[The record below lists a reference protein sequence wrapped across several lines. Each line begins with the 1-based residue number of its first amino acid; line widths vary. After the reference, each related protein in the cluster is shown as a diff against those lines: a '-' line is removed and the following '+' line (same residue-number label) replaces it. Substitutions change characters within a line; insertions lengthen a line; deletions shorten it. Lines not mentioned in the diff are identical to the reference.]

1 MSDAADLGLGLAQAS
16 LLHSQEHEPSKE
28 SSPAV
33 IQAMADACSIQ
44 DCNMTTSGSTSPCG
58 LSAEQQ
64 GLAPRM
70 AESSPA
76 PTASPGIVLPLA
88 TSSLGLSTMK
98 LLSQPVITGKR
109 PVSQTLTLVPKRR
122 SSSRSIKRKKFDD
135 ELVESSLVKTSS
147 RIKAP
152 GSTGGEPGRVISP
165 GAEATFVEKRKVSKG
180 SSVKRVKKSKQTSQ
194 VTKDLGRWKPTD
206 DLLLINGVL
215 QDRRYRWER
224 DLTSSD
230 EDSEDVSDS
239 SPGTDGTE
247 LSSSESRSGSAS
259 HSDSSI
265 ESEEDEY
272 SRRWMLEQKLEP
284 ARWTELFQRLHT
296 MHCSQVR
303 LARRVGRMQRH
314 LRRIGRYLRSR
325 PSPLFVPYPDGRR
338 RKSRKKKNRSVRYK
352 TIPPSFRWE
361 NFSRLDHARQSASL
375 PETFTSGRTAG
386 QADDCMRTMQQ
397 DNTREQMEVPM
408 TAAASTSTAHA
419 QFSENIVASSPR
431 TLAVKTE
438 CLPTID
444 LTEVERQGNNT
455 SPLISNEEPKHS
467 AGDIAS
473 WVRGSPAIETMH
485 AVQTSTPTT
494 PGKSTFPLDQTSRSQ
509 TPQIME
515 VYSPLV
521 NGNEMYQDIEGE
533 QQSSQTSLISLSS
546 PSLRI
551 ANYSGS
557 MVYIGGPSSSI
568 AVSRQDLE
576 QCLMLATDPRKFL
589 GKLADKV
596 FTRDELATSNVKGGL
611 AYTKGVYKPYNQL
624 DPEKVQA
631 IMDEVEKWFPGCRAN
646 HKLNSELVRTLNKK
660 CSNVRLTVLQQG
672 FSASDSLH
680 LHRCKE
686 EPFYQ

>member
-265 ESEEDEY
+265 E
-272 SRRWMLEQKLEP
+272 
-284 ARWTELFQRLHT
+284 T
-296 MHCSQVR
+296 
-303 LARRVGRMQRH
+303 
-314 LRRIGRYLRSR
+314 
-325 PSPLFVPYPDGRR
+325 
-338 RKSRKKKNRSVRYK
+338 N
-352 TIPPSFRWE
+352 
-361 NFSRLDHARQSASL
+361 
-375 PETFTSGRTAG
+375 
-386 QADDCMRTMQQ
+386 
-397 DNTREQMEVPM
+397 
-408 TAAASTSTAHA
+408 
-419 QFSENIVASSPR
+419 
-431 TLAVKTE
+431 
-438 CLPTID
+438 D
-444 LTEVERQGNNT
+444 LTTVYLGVKFSCSFSLQEVQDRWY
-455 SPLISNEEPKHS
+455 SLLYDPLISKMACQAMRELHP
-467 AGDIAS
+467 D
-473 WVRGSPAIETMH
+473 
-485 AVQTSTPTT
+485 AVAATQ
-494 PGKSTFPLDQTSRSQ
+494 GKSLFSKDEERL
-509 TPQIME
+509 
-515 VYSPLV
+515 LV
-521 NGNEMYQDIEGE
+521 KI
-533 QQSSQTSLISLSS
+533 
-546 PSLRI
+546 
-551 ANYSGS
+551 
-557 MVYIGGPSSSI
+557 PSSSQPT
-568 AVSRQDLE
+568 VEVFQDLLVKE
-576 QCLMLATDPRKFL
+576 AQTFHAYRTVKVLQTHWQLMKQYHLLDDQTVQQLPKGDQVMNFSDAEDLMNDDELR
-589 GKLADKV
+589 DS
-596 FTRDELATSNVKGGL
+596 RDEVLENELAAADRRQKREIRQLEQELPRWQAMVESVTGSSTPEFDSQIDVDLSLEGPAWKISRKQGVVKLRSSGEFIISNEGRRPIYIDG
-611 AYTKGVYKPYNQL
+611 KPIL
-624 DPEKVQA
+624 TGS
-631 IMDEVEKWFPGCRAN
+631 KW
-646 HKLNSELVRTLNKK
+646 KLNNNSVVEI
-660 CSNVRLTVLQQG
+660 S
-672 FSASDSLH
+672 SLRFIFLINH
-680 LHRCKE
+680 EVIAFFRETTHMA
-686 EPFYQ
+686 Q